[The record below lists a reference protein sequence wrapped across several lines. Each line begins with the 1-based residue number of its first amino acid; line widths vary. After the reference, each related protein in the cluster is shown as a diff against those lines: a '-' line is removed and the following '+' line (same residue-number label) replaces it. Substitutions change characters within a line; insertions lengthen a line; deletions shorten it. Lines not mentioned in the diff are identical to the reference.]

1 MVVGGFAGDDDVVD
15 VAFAE
20 AGVGDA
26 DEAGVLLELVDGVAA

>member
-15 VAFAE
+15 VALSE

-26 DEAGVLLELVDGVAA
+26 DEVGVGV